1 MALSSVKVPKD
12 MEPVFEKAE
21 RYVKAFFEQEKQDPA
36 AGTITIGKQRY
47 ILIRASSMSV
57 DFLEFIRD
65 KYLGV
70 NKEDAFAA
78 ASKLLFDLAHS
89 IGKADARDFHKEMGV
104 GEPMARLSAGPIH
117 FAYSG
122 WAFVD
127 ISPESRPVADKNYCL
142 IYSHPHSFEADSWI
156 ESGKKTDKPVC
167 IMNAGYSSGWCE
179 ESFGLE
185 LVSKEI
191 LCRAK
196 GDKYCMFVMA
206 QLDTIDKDIELYSKE
221 HPELFKHEA

>member
-1 MALSSVKVPKD
+1 MVLSSVKVPKN
-12 MEPVFEKAE
+12 MEPFFEKADG
-21 RYVKAFFEQEKQDPA
+21 YVKKYFEQEKQDPA

-47 ILIRASSMSV
+47 ILIRATSMSV
-57 DFLEFIRD
+57 DFLEFIKN

-89 IGKADARDFHKEMGV
+89 IGKTDAKEFHKEMNV
-104 GEPMARLSAGPIH
+104 SEPMARLSAGPIH

-122 WAFVD
+122 WASVD
-127 ISPESRPVADKNYCL
+127 ISSESRPVSNENYCL
-142 IYSHPHSFEADSWI
+142 IYSHPHSFEADSWL

-179 ESFGLE
+179 ESFKLE
-185 LVSKEI
+185 LVSREI

-196 GDKYCMFVMA
+196 GDKYCMFIMA
-206 QLDTIDKDIELYSKE
+206 QPDMIDKYTKKYVKE
-221 HPELFKHEA
+221 HPELFKNEA